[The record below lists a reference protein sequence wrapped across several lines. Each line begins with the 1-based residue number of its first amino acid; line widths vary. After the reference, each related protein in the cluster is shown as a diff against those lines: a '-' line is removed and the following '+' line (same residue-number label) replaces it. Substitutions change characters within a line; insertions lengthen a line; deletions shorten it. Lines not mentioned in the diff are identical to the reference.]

1 MTETLRKSLSALADQ
16 EATEFETRK
25 ILDAIKTRV
34 DLKEYW
40 ASCQVISSSMR
51 GEPALGMNLLNRIN
65 AELDETSVVKPVDD
79 KKNTEMD
86 PCVTFLPLNVKEP
99 VPSKFGTLIGQF
111 AVAASVAFAVVIGVK
126 VIVPGDMTVP
136 IAATRAPEII
146 KFQLPVQKQTVSV
159 DGIISEQDA
168 IDRRPVTRFLTERDQ
183 IQRVSNRLGPYLI
196 RHAENTAVVGST
208 SVLPLARIMG
218 RDEPIE

>member
-25 ILDAIKTRV
+25 ILDALKSRG
-34 DLKEYW
+34 DLKKYW

-51 GEPALGMNLLNRIN
+51 GEPALGINLLNRIN
-65 AELDETSVVKPVDD
+65 GELDETNAVKPVADQ
-79 KKNTEMD
+79 KNTAMD
-86 PCVTFLPLNVKEP
+86 PCVTFLPINIKEP
-99 VPSKFGTLIGQF
+99 FPNKVGVLIGQF

-126 VIVPGDMTVP
+126 VIVPGEMTAP
-136 IAATRAPEII
+136 IAATGAPEII

-168 IDRRPVTRFLTERDQ
+168 VDRRPVMRFLTERDQ